1 MVELTADWRV
11 DQMVGLLVGQ
21 LAAQMAAQMVDMTVV
36 LMAGL
41 WVVHSADMS
50 VGMSVVPLVVH

>member
-1 MVELTADWRV
+1 MLAR
-11 DQMVGLLVGQ
+11 QMAG
-21 LAAQMAAQMVDMTVV
+21 QMAAQMVDMTVV